1 MDLFQ
6 LLPLSLGW
14 GVLLRSP
21 ISNGPCSKVLFLNVY
36 LEKKK
41 EESSGGGL
49 VNCFRSCDISS
60 LSVME
65 ANDAE
70 HEGGRGKKKKN
81 TTLEDYISQRR
92 NGKGRREDSKA
103 GGD

>member
-6 LLPLSLGW
+6 LLTLNLGW

-21 ISNGPCSKVLFLNVY
+21 VSNGPCSKVLFLNVY

-65 ANDAE
+65 ASDAE
-70 HEGGRGKKKKN
+70 HEGGRGKKK
-81 TTLEDYISQRR
+81 THPGRLHFTEAERQ
-92 NGKGRREDSKA
+92 GEEGGFKGRR
-103 GGD
+103 

>member
-1 MDLFQ
+1 MVRARK
-6 LLPLSLGW
+6 SY
-14 GVLLRSP
+14 
-21 ISNGPCSKVLFLNVY
+21 FLMFIW
-36 LEKKK
+36 KK

-70 HEGGRGKKKKN
+70 HEGGRGKKKK